1 MIPSGT
7 LEEIE
12 AARLLI
18 PARTALLAVQG
29 AGHDLFRAPKHAGG
43 DAVAGIV
50 TAFFEL
56 VG

>member
-1 MIPSGT
+1 VIPSGT